1 MLNLYD
7 RTVKVETAELDGT
20 GLPESDQRQP
30 SRLGHTT
37 ASQLLFLV
45 ESTDTLDSGVGTLA

>member
-7 RTVKVETAELDGT
+7 RTVEVGNAELDGAES
-20 GLPESDQRQP
+20 PEPGQWEP
-30 SRLGHTT
+30 SRLVHTT

-45 ESTDTLDSGVGTLA
+45 ESPDTLDSRLGTLA

>member
-7 RTVKVETAELDGT
+7 PTVVAETPEQSGDG
-20 GLPESDQRQP
+20 LSKSEREP
-30 SRLGHTT
+30 SRLRHTT

-45 ESTDTLDSGVGTLA
+45 ESTDVLDSRAGTLA

>member
-7 RTVKVETAELDGT
+7 PRAKAEAAELDGT
-20 GLPESDQRQP
+20 GSPEPDERQP
-30 SRLGHTT
+30 SRLTHTT

-45 ESTDTLDSGVGTLA
+45 ESADTLDGRVGTLA

>member
-7 RTVKVETAELDGT
+7 PTVVAETPEQSGDG
-20 GLPESDQRQP
+20 LSQSEREP
-30 SRLGHTT
+30 SRLRHTT

-45 ESTDTLDSGVGTLA
+45 ESTDVLDSRAGTLA